1 MSAVRMD
8 GKALSAKVRGSILAE
23 TEALKKQGVTPG
35 LAVSSATIR
44 RARFTSAIRSAPASS
59 AAFTARSTRFPK
71 RPRRRNCSV

>member
-35 LAVSSATIR
+35 LAVIIVGNDPA
-44 RARFTSAIRSAPASS
+44 SAPVSS